1 MENNTYKKQKKK
13 KRKRKNTYERIQKKI
28 LQTIC

>member
-1 MENNTYKKQKKK
+1 MENNTYKKQKK